1 MLQAVHTLMSAVQ
14 SKSTDLEGKIS
25 AATSDSQK
33 ELKQEDLLT
42 IQFQIGQYNAMLE
55 AASSIAKG
63 TTDMLKPLAQRTS

>member
-14 SKSTDLEGKIS
+14 SKSGDLESKIS

-63 TTDMLKPLAQRTS
+63 TTDMLKTLAQRTS